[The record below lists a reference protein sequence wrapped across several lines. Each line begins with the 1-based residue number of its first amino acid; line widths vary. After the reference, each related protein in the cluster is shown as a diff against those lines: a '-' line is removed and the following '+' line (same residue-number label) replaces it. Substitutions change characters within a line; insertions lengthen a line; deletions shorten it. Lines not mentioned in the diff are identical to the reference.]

1 MGVIKQLKQ
10 FITGTN
16 IFPITKT
23 NAVYDDTVGR
33 LDTFM
38 QNILVGADTL
48 EGETEDTPRDADRLG
63 GQLPE
68 YFAKQ
73 SDLNELNS
81 NLEWKLLGRF
91 KLNETLTLPDN
102 WKELYFISS
111 KTETAANGICG
122 VIYNLGLTTTAHKLT
137 FNGHIASNNGQ
148 ALSFMVS
155 TDSIMLNQY
164 MDNGTTTVTN
174 GICDVYYR

>member
-48 EGETEDTPRDADRLG
+48 ESETEDTPRDADTLG
-63 GQLPE
+63 GHLQE

-73 SDLNELNS
+73 SDLDILNS
-81 NLEWKLLGRF
+81 SLTDIIIVNRVNTTPTTINANTVKSYTVTAPQVDGYKPIMALNASNSLGNGNIIAFEGARGFTNGDSVLLSL
-91 KLNETLTLPDN
+91 K
-102 WKELYFISS
+102 
-111 KTETAANGICG
+111 
-122 VIYNLGLTTTAHKLT
+122 NLGSSA
-137 FNGHIASNNGQ
+137 ISN
-148 ALSFMVS
+148 
-155 TDSIMLNQY
+155 
-164 MDNGTTTVTN
+164 
-174 GICDVYYR
+174 VYLVAYVLYIKIYRT